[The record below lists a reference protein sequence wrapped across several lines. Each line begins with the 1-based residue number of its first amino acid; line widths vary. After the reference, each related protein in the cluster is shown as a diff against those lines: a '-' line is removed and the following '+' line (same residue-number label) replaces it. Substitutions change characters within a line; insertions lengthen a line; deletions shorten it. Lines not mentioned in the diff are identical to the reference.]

1 MYKFAGAH
9 RSGAEEDNT
18 STTFHLK
25 PSMVLPFSFPASS
38 SVDKKDDNV
47 SYVISV
53 CFFMCRKSTLIK
65 TLHNVRNKICISY

>member
-1 MYKFAGAH
+1 MYNFIGAH

-47 SYVISV
+47 SYVTSV
-53 CFFMCRKSTLIK
+53 FC
-65 TLHNVRNKICISY
+65 